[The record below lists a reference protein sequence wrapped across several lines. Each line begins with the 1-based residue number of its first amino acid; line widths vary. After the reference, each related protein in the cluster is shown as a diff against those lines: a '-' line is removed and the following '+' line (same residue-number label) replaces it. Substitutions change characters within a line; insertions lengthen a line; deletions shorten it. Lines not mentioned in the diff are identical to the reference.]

1 MSFVGIIKAN
11 QIQYN
16 EYDLMHTNFT
26 DEKIHNQLDELIT
39 MEKINSNDELMQCIF
54 KTLFSSISQNSEKP
68 ERSDNL
74 DDIYKNFAIHTGNVS
89 HAYNDLYQICNLYIT
104 KEMFEEMKNTN
115 LKVKYNGACSFLS
128 DIKMPI
134 FGDAVIFKIDTFNNN
149 NKLIDIT
156 KEDIISQ
163 YKQKFVHKGIVV
175 SQNGNIE

>member
-39 MEKINSNDELMQCIF
+39 MAKINSNDELMQCIF

-104 KEMFEEMKNTN
+104 KEMSEEMKNTN
-115 LKVKYNGACSFLS
+115 
-128 DIKMPI
+128 
-134 FGDAVIFKIDTFNNN
+134 
-149 NKLIDIT
+149 
-156 KEDIISQ
+156 
-163 YKQKFVHKGIVV
+163 
-175 SQNGNIE
+175 